1 MSIYTDKH
9 SAVVAMLTQ
18 AKNNLGYNMTDLEE
32 KTGITRSQLYRWL
45 NGDAKNIQQKS
56 FQAVAHNLGYVITNT
71 EDGIEVVHHIQN
83 TEEDSMHEYTIK
95 AQAKLIDYLEKNVKS
110 QEQKIEK
117 LNKLIETSRK
127 NQNDNWLDIQFDV
140 LTRQSYDKSFC
151 NYKTYEIIKYQD
163 FFKKLGYNN
172 DEVDYQYE
180 NHKNEMLQ
188 SDWKY
193 DDSTLHSTVLGS
205 KKDDAWVMKYKN
217 KNITLYEYLDVRMKL
232 GKLYATYDTP
242 VQYYHKDGHFVNAY
256 IYCSWD
262 LQRLTGETKIKF
274 LEE

>member
-1 MSIYTDKH
+1 MG
-9 SAVVAMLTQ
+9 VVSDFINRV
-18 AKNNLGYNMTDLEE
+18 KDLEGL
-32 KTGITRSQLYRWL
+32 KFDGQVANLIGMDSRILATYKSRDNLPFKL
-45 NGDAKNIQQKS
+45 QQWYCDRYQVKIKD
-56 FQAVAHNLGYVITNT
+56 FHKEIKLTNT
-71 EDGIEVVHHIQN
+71 DIPLEGAGNMEANYIIELQK
-83 TEEDSMHEYTIK
+83 D
-95 AQAKLIDYLEKNVKS
+95 
-110 QEQKIEK
+110 KIEHLQYK
-117 LNKLIETSRK
+117 INKLSKLLDKQKTTKKDS
-127 NQNDNWLDIQFDV
+127 WLDIQFDV

-274 LEE
+274 LSE